1 LSGLF
6 SSSSGAVPDAGGAT
20 ILDADLRAFLE
31 TLPQIVW
38 RTTPDGLSDYF
49 NRCWYEFSGLSAEA
63 SLGDRWSGAIH
74 PDDAARAAAAWQAA
88 VREEATYDVEFRLR
102 GAGGAYRWFL
112 ARATPLRDPAGR
124 IVHWYGTCTDID
136 AQKRVEVQFRAIAE
150 AIPQMVFTALPD
162 GTMEYLNAHV
172 YEYTG
177 IPRDPAGWSLPA
189 VVHPDDL
196 APMFDPW
203 RRSVKSGD
211 PYEAEA
217 RLLRADG
224 AYRWFIVRASALRDP
239 ASGSLTRWFGTC
251 TDVDDLHGAA
261 TRDAFLSRADEL
273 FAAEL
278 DPKTIVRAVARAS
291 VESFADYVFF
301 DLAGEDGQLRRA
313 AVEHRNPRRRERLQ
327 RSLGELAPP
336 DHPIRPVS
344 TAWRS
349 GESVL
354 VPRIDASWW
363 RRAAMDDSHYERMR
377 REELAS
383 LITVVITSRGRRF
396 GVLSF
401 CRAGASQSY
410 GDFEL
415 TTAEE
420 LARRVGAALEN
431 AHLYQEARAAAEAQR
446 DIAEREAFY
455 ARLGEEVAETLHL
468 RETLDTA
475 TRLLVPSF
483 ADWAVVNL
491 IDQDDALFLASSHHR
506 DPALDARTRDLLD
519 LRYLAAE
526 AHGGS
531 PEVVRTKQPVIYEQ
545 VPQGGIGAVTG
556 PYREAIRALGVTS
569 AVIVPI
575 AFGGAVRGT
584 IAIMYD
590 RTSERHYSQA
600 DLPFFV
606 EVARRLS
613 PAIGNAEAYERAR
626 RVAWTFQAAALTM
639 ELPRVAGISFDALY
653 EPSRSEALIGGDW
666 YDAFRV
672 ADGRIVL
679 TIGDVAGS
687 GLDAAATMAAI
698 RQSLRGAAAINPD
711 PSVMLDAADRVLR
724 WQAPDRFVTA
734 WVGVLDP
741 VWATLKTA
749 GAGHPP
755 PLERRADGSVLQ
767 LPAGGL
773 PLGLR
778 ERGGDVTR
786 QHVLAPNT
794 TLLLYTDGLIEAGRD
809 VIAGEAAVALALRE
823 ADIETAPARAIHQAV
838 LDGVVASDD
847 VALLVVGFRDSLFAL
862 GGERGAQRWTFDV
875 DDGAAATQARSAMV
889 EVLERRGVAE
899 LERTIAELIFA
910 ELIGNVK
917 RYAPGC
923 VDVALDLSGTFGV
936 LHVVDSGEGF
946 QHNARLPADALD
958 ERGRGLFIVAT
969 IAEEFAVTRVPDGG
983 AHARAV
989 LPGRLDAIPE
999 PGYSVARA

>member
-1 LSGLF
+1 MS
-6 SSSSGAVPDAGGAT
+6 AT

-38 RTTPDGLSDYF
+38 RTTPDGLNDYF
-49 NRCWYEFSGLSAEA
+49 NGCWYDYSGLTPEA
-63 SLGDRWSGAIH
+63 SMGDKWSGAIH
-74 PDDAARAAAAWQAA
+74 PDDAARAAAAWQAT
-88 VREEATYDVEFRLR
+88 VREEAPYDIEFRIR
-102 GAGGAYRWFL
+102 GGDGAYRWFL
-112 ARATPLRDPAGR
+112 ARATPLRDASGR

-172 YEYTG
+172 YDYTG
-177 IPRDPAGWSLPA
+177 IERDPAGWSLRSI
-189 VVHPDDL
+189 VHPDDL
-196 APMFDPW
+196 AAMFGAW
-203 RRSVKSGD
+203 RRSVESGD

-224 AYRWFIVRASALRDP
+224 AYRWFIVRASALRD
-239 ASGSLTRWFGTC
+239 AENGALTRWFGTC

-261 TRDAFLSRADEL
+261 ARDAFLSRADEL
-273 FAAEL
+273 FAVEL
-278 DPKTIVRAVARAS
+278 EPEAIMRAVASAA
-291 VESFADYVFF
+291 VESFADYALF
-301 DLAGEDGQLRRA
+301 DLAGADGRLRRA
-313 AVEHRNPRRRERLQ
+313 AVEHRDPRRREPFA
-327 RSLGELAPP
+327 RSVGEALPA
-336 DHPIRPVS
+336 DHPIHPIS

-363 RRAAMDDSHYERMR
+363 RRAAMDDAHYERMR
-377 REELAS
+377 DEGLSS
-383 LITVVITSRGRRF
+383 LVTVLITSRGRRY
-396 GVLSF
+396 GVLTF
-401 CRAGASQSY
+401 CRSRGSQSY

-446 DIAEREAFY
+446 RIAEREAFY
-455 ARLGEEVAETLHL
+455 ARLGEALAETLDL
-468 RETLDTA
+468 RETLDAA

-491 IDQDDALFLASSHHR
+491 IDEDDALFLAASHHR
-506 DPALDARTRDLLD
+506 DPGLDARTSRLLD
-519 LRYLAAE
+519 LRYLAGE

-531 PEVVRTKQPVIYEQ
+531 PAVVRTKQPMIYEH
-545 VPQGGIGAVTG
+545 VPPGGLGAVTG
-556 PYREAIRALGVTS
+556 PYREAIGALGVTS
-569 AVIVPI
+569 AAIVPI

-590 RTSERHYSQA
+590 RTSERHYSA
-600 DLPFFV
+600 GDLPFFV

-613 PAIGNAEAYERAR
+613 PAIGNAEAYERER
-626 RVAWTFQAAALTM
+626 RVARTFQAAALTT
-639 ELPRVAGISFDALY
+639 ELPRVPVISFDALY
-653 EPSRSEALIGGDW
+653 EAGRSEALVGGDW

-672 ADGRIVL
+672 ADGRIVM
-679 TIGDVAGS
+679 TVGDVAGS

-741 VWATLKTA
+741 VWATLASA

-755 PLERRADGSVLQ
+755 PLERRADRSVSQ
-767 LPAGGL
+767 LAAGGL

-786 QHVLAPNT
+786 EQELAPDT
-794 TLLLYTDGLIEAGRD
+794 TLLLYTDGLTEAGRD
-809 VIAGEAAVALALRE
+809 VIAGEAAVARALCE
-823 ADIETAPARAIHQAV
+823 ADVETAPARAIHQAV
-838 LDGVVASDD
+838 LGSAGASDD
-847 VALLVVGFRDSLFAL
+847 VALLVVAFRGSLFAL
-862 GGERGAQRWTFDV
+862 GGDRGAQRWTFDV
-875 DDGAAATQARSAMV
+875 DDGAAATQARKAMV
-889 EVLERRGVAE
+889 GALERRGVAE
-899 LERTIAELIFA
+899 VERTIAELVFA
-910 ELIGNVK
+910 ELVGNVK
-917 RYAPGC
+917 RYAPGEI
-923 VDVALDLSGTFGV
+923 DIALDLSGEYAV
-936 LHVVDSGEGF
+936 LHVVDTGNGF
-946 QHNARLPADALD
+946 QHNARLPADALA
-958 ERGRGLFIVAT
+958 ENGRGLFIVAT
-969 IAEEFAVTRVPDGG
+969 IAEEFAVTRCAAGG

-989 LPGRLDAIPE
+989 LKGRLD
-999 PGYSVARA
+999 